1 MSSPVVL
8 LLLSLVVAAAMIGR
22 ADGACETAFTHEGYI
37 IDTLCWQQP
46 GHVAADG
53 AVMDTNPE
61 DHTRKVSAVAVSSC
75 LPFLLFMPL

>member
-1 MSSPVVL
+1 MSSPVVV
-8 LLLSLVVAAAMIGR
+8 LLLSLVVAAAGQ
-22 ADGACETAFTHEGYI
+22 ACETAFTHEGYI

-61 DHTRKVSAVAVSSC
+61 DHTRKVGVYFLCVSFLAVV
-75 LPFLLFMPL
+75 